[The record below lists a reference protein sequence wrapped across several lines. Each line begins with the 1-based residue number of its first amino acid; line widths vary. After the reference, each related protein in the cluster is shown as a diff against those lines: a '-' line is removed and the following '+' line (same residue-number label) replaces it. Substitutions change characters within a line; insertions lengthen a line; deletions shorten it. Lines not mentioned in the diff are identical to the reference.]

1 MSSERASFASARA
14 PPWTSS
20 SLSTLCSESA
30 SEPLHFVESD
40 EAAAEWVYEDWR
52 SDSSNTSMDVR
63 GVIMITGMCRVVA
76 L

>member
-1 MSSERASFASARA
+1 MFERARFFRKRSRPTVDEFIA
-14 PPWTSS
+14 
-20 SLSTLCSESA
+20 STLCSESA
-30 SEPLHFVESD
+30 SEPLHFVKSD
-40 EAAAEWVYEDWR
+40 EAAAELVYEDWR